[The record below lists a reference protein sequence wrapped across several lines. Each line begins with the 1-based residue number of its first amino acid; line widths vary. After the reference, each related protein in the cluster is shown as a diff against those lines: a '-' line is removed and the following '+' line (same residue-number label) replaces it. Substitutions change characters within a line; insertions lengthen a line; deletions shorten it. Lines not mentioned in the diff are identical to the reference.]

1 MHFHP
6 LALGNETSPVAIT
19 LPLALEHLVADAGV
33 SIPKALIFVFLT
45 YVGKCPSVHDGNE
58 YI

>member
-19 LPLALEHLVADAGV
+19 LPLALEHLVAESRRRCFDSEGIDLRVFDLCRQV
-33 SIPKALIFVFLT
+33 SIGARWQ
-45 YVGKCPSVHDGNE
+45 
-58 YI
+58 